1 MPCSSMLPLLATVVG
16 VLPAYV
22 SAQTYT
28 VRAPSRTVV
37 AVVTRTDARL
47 VLDVRVGGRTVV
59 TAGPIGLDVAG
70 KLDAGRPP
78 RVTRQSR
85 RAARDTI
92 VPAVAEKRSRIP
104 DRYDE
109 LRLAMG
115 PSLALV
121 VRAYDDGVAYR
132 LETGF
137 ADSITV
143 TSERVAF
150 RFARGDSAWLP
161 LQTCRTEPGI
171 DCFHSSYEENYEHKP
186 LGEMPPDR
194 LAFLPVLVKSA
205 ATGGVVLVTESDL
218 WDYPGLW
225 VRTSAAA
232 ASREPSL
239 GGTFPAYPL
248 ADSVVGGEFKERV
261 VTKRADY
268 IARTAGTRTFPWRV
282 MMVAPTEAA
291 IVENDLVYR
300 LARPQELADASW
312 VKPGKS
318 TEEWIT
324 SRLLYG
330 VPFKSGLNT
339 ATYRYLIDFAADY
352 KLEYMMFDAGWSDP
366 NDLFARTPEIDMPA
380 LVAYANSRGVGI
392 ILWNLA
398 MTFDRQMDR
407 ALDQYAAWGVK
418 GILVDFM
425 DRDDQQMVRFYE
437 RVARA
442 AAKRKLVVNFHGAYK
457 PTGMQRAFPN
467 LLTRESV
474 LGHEYDMWSDRVTPD
489 HALTIPFVRMQAGPM
504 DFEGGSMNNATQKE
518 FRPVY
523 ERPLNQ
529 GTRTQ
534 ALAQYVIYDSPL
546 QYLGGSA
553 SDYRAFPDFTRVLAS
568 VPTTWD
574 ETRALQGKVGDYLV
588 LARRSGRDWWVVA
601 MTDWTPRELD
611 VPLDFLPAGGTS
623 YDATVVADG
632 MNADRYAG
640 DYEIRRE
647 RARAGDTLHLR
658 LAPGGAYVA
667 HLVAVP

>member
-1 MPCSSMLPLLATVVG
+1 MLRSALALAVG
-16 VLPAYV
+16 LAAAASPAG
-22 SAQTYT
+22 AQQRAYSVRSPSGTLEAV
-28 VRAPSRTVV
+28 VRAG
-37 AVVTRTDARL
+37 AQLAL
-47 VLDVRVGGRTVV
+47 EVRSGGRTVV
-59 TAGPIGLDVAG
+59 AAGPLGLDVAG
-70 KLDAGRPP
+70 KLDADRLP
-78 RVTRQSR
+78 RVTKQSR
-85 RAARDTI
+85 RAVRDVIT
-92 VPAVAEKRSRIP
+92 PAVAEKRSRIP

-109 LRLAMG
+109 LRLSLG
-115 PSLALV
+115 PTLAFV
-121 VRAYDDGVAYR
+121 VRAYDDGVAWR
-132 LETGF
+132 FETRF
-137 ADSITV
+137 RDSITV
-143 TSERVAF
+143 ANERVAF
-150 RFARGDSAWLP
+150 RFATADSAWVP
-161 LQTCRTEPGI
+161 LQTCRTDPGV
-171 DCFHSSYEENYEHKP
+171 DCFHSSYEENYEHKL
-186 LGEMPPDR
+186 LGEMPANR
-194 LAFLPVLVKSA
+194 LAFLPVLVKTA

-225 VRTSAAA
+225 VRTSTT
-232 ASREPSL
+232 REPAL
-239 GGTFPAYPL
+239 TGTFAAYPL

-268 IARTAGTRTFPWRV
+268 IARVAGTRTFPWRV
-282 MMVAPTEAA
+282 MMVAPSEAA

-300 LARPQELADASW
+300 LARPQMLGDVSW
-312 VKPGKS
+312 VRPGKS

-330 VPFKSGLNT
+330 VPFVSGLNT
-339 ATYRYLIDFAADY
+339 PTYRYLIDFAADY
-352 KLEYMMFDAGWSDP
+352 ELGYMMFDAGWSDP
-366 NDLFARTPEIDMPA
+366 NDLFARNKDIDLPA
-380 LVAYANSRGVGI
+380 LIAYANSKGVGI

-425 DRDDQQMVRFYE
+425 DRDDQKMVQFYE
-437 RVARA
+437 RVAQA
-442 AAKRKLVVNFHGAYK
+442 AAKRHIVVNFHGAYK
-457 PTGMQRAFPN
+457 PTGMQRALPN
-467 LLTRESV
+467 MLTRESV

-523 ERPLNQ
+523 DRPLNQ

-553 SDYRAFPDFTRVLAS
+553 SDYRAVPDFTRVLAS

-574 ETRALQGKVGDYLV
+574 ETRGLQGRVGDYLV
-588 LARRSGRDWWVVA
+588 MARRSGRDWWVAA

-611 VPLDFLPAGGTS
+611 VPLSFLPTGAT
-623 YDATVVADG
+623 YDATIVSDG
-632 MNADRYAG
+632 LNADRYAG
-640 DYEIRRE
+640 DYVIRQDSSVS
-647 RARAGDTLHLR
+647 AGGTLHLR

-667 HLVAVP
+667 HLRAR